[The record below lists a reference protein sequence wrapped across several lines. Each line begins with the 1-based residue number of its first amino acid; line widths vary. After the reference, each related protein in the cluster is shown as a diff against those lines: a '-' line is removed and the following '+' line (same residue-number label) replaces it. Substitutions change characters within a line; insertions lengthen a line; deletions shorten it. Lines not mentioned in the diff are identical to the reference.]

1 MHRSCAYKGKIG
13 NGAENKAV
21 IERSL
26 FHQDPTENELLRS
39 LRACVQLPVAEEWR
53 CRDCYEFNRVDAFV
67 FDAVIESQRGGPMP
81 VVLIVD
87 DSQVD
92 RLLAGSKLEQ
102 LGFEVRYAH
111 NGREALESIGIQLP
125 DVVLTDLIMPEMDG
139 LELVKQIKAKRIS
152 VPVVLM
158 TAHGNEETAV
168 NALRIGAANYVPKK
182 NLVRDLEQ
190 TIDNVISVVMTKRA
204 ELQLLECLSYIEQRF
219 VLANDITSI
228 RPLIQHIQSQLRQM
242 QIFDDN
248 DIVRISTALQEAV
261 VNAIE
266 HGNLELR
273 SDLRDSPDGIY
284 SRLAKERMQL
294 EPYKS
299 RHVQV
304 TIKLMRDQAEWLIR
318 DEGPGYDPSSLPD
331 PRDPENLQ
339 KVSGRGL
346 LLIRTF
352 MDEVNFNGTA
362 NEIRMLKRKV
372 VRS

>member
-1 MHRSCAYKGKIG
+1 
-13 NGAENKAV
+13 
-21 IERSL
+21 
-26 FHQDPTENELLRS
+26 
-39 LRACVQLPVAEEWR
+39 
-53 CRDCYEFNRVDAFV
+53 
-67 FDAVIESQRGGPMP
+67 MP

-182 NLVRDLEQ
+182 YLVRDLEQ